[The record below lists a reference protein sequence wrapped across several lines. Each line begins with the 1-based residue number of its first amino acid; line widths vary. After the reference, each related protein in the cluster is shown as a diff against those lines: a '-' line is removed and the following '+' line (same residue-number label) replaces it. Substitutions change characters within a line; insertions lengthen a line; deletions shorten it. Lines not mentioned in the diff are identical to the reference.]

1 MAKIKQTS
9 NSIESV
15 IENKKEKSVLLQ
27 TTLEDGRMK
36 IKHSYLNKKTGEETI
51 KEFIFGR
58 KLV

>member
-1 MAKIKQTS
+1 MKKITQTS

-36 IKHSYLNKKTGEETI
+36 IKHSHLNKKTGEEII
-51 KEFIFGR
+51 KEFIFG
-58 KLV
+58 